1 MTPHQLIE
9 LASKATPGPLTLEP
23 WDGYELKFQLMA
35 APIRR
40 TTNSGQTETAALVVA
55 RFSKEEDA
63 ALICALRNC
72 AEELLTLWEAAQ
84 EYADCEFGM
93 QPQGGGKERWEHR
106 KSKLEAFKAALSRL
120 REKGEV

>member
-1 MTPHQLIE
+1 MTTPRE
-9 LASKATPGPLTLEP
+9 LLKASTPGRWRYQKETEGGFGYPFVTKYRVYK
-23 WDGYELKFQLMA
+23 DGGTFGHPA
-35 APIRR
+35 
-40 TTNSGQTETAALVVA
+40 TCDH
-55 RFSKEEDA
+55 EEDA